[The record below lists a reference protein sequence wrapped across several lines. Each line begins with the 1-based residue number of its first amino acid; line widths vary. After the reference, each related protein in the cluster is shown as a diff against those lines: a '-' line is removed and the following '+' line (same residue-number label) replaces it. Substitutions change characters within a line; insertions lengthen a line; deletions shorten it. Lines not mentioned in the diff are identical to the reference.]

1 MSEKAKKALEKL
13 INTVKEISVLNS
25 CGALLGWDER
35 TYMPPEGTMN
45 RARQHSLLSGMV
57 HEQFTSPE
65 VGRLLEEIENSNIL
79 DDPLSPEAVNVREL
93 RRYYDKAVKIPKSL
107 VEEISKTTTLAQQV
121 WIEAR
126 KKSDFAMFSSWL
138 AKITDLKRQKAEAVG
153 YEKEPYDA
161 MLDDFE
167 PGETAENIT
176 KVFKSLRQDLVELVG
191 AVTNSSKQPD
201 ISIIEREYPV
211 DRQTIFGEAASAA
224 IGFNFNSGRIDITT
238 HPFCTTIGA
247 GDVRITTRY
256 NPNHI
261 GQALFGILHESG
273 HGMYEQG
280 LDRQYS
286 GLPMGEA
293 ISLGIHESQSRMWE
307 NMVGRSK
314 PFWSYF
320 FPRAQQIF
328 REALSDVNLDDFYFA
343 VNHVKPSFIRVEA
356 DEATYNLHILL
367 RFEIEHAIFA
377 GELKTDDIPGV
388 WNEKFKEYFGITPPN
403 DAIGCLQDIHWASG
417 LMGYFPT
424 YTLGNLYAAQ
434 FFAKAKEELGDLD
447 DQFARGSFEGLLN
460 WLREKI
466 HRHGQ
471 RYRANDLVKHVTG
484 KPLNHEYLINYLRE
498 KYKPLYGI

>member
-45 RARQHSLLSGMV
+45 RAKQHSLLSGMV